1 MKEPQ
6 VSNITRPGDNHTG
19 IALHPDLVAEMIEGT
34 TEFGP
39 TSGGDAELIAQ
50 NRIRVA
56 RISEPAAT
64 MPPSPRIAVEL
75 LPLIDKLGARLAFER
90 AGTRLYQAL
99 ISKLDAYGS
108 FSGGPT
114 RQDLE
119 QIRDQ
124 EHCHML
130 LAQQLIEN
138 IGGDPTVVTPCA
150 NLQSF
155 ATRGICDVLVDPRT
169 NLIECLGVIVVAE
182 LTDHE
187 SWDQLAQAASLAG
200 QRELEPMI
208 RQAEQTEAEHLTK
221 VRSWLAGSARLAA
234 KPGD

>member
-1 MKEPQ
+1 
-6 VSNITRPGDNHTG
+6 
-19 IALHPDLVAEMIEGT
+19 
-34 TEFGP
+34 
-39 TSGGDAELIAQ
+39 
-50 NRIRVA
+50 
-56 RISEPAAT
+56 
-64 MPPSPRIAVEL
+64 
-75 LPLIDKLGARLAFER
+75 
-90 AGTRLYQAL
+90 
-99 ISKLDAYGS
+99 
-108 FSGGPT
+108 
-114 RQDLE
+114 
-119 QIRDQ
+119 
-124 EHCHML
+124 ML